1 MSEAKGQSFLGISSL
16 LPAVPVRGQTAA
28 WCAADKAAGHPRGSA
43 PQEGEAPMTLQ
54 SPEKGVGRD
63 CCDLESSRKREG
75 KPGIG
80 CRSLGEGL
88 SHKGQV
94 VQGLRAGGKKLKVM
108 QFAAYEAEPRCLKG
122 RACKDE
128 WEMEQGEGSP
138 RPTAESGRCPDIKS
152 STSSE

>member
-1 MSEAKGQSFLGISSL
+1 
-16 LPAVPVRGQTAA
+16 
-28 WCAADKAAGHPRGSA
+28 
-43 PQEGEAPMTLQ
+43 MTLQ

-63 CCDLESSRKREG
+63 CCDLESSRQREG

-88 SHKGQV
+88 SHTGQV

-122 RACKDE
+122 RTNVR
-128 WEMEQGEGSP
+128 MEQGEGSP
-138 RPTAESGRCPDIKS
+138 QPTAESGRCPDIKS
-152 STSSE
+152 LTSSE

>member
-1 MSEAKGQSFLGISSL
+1 MSEAKGQSFPGISSL

-63 CCDLESSRKREG
+63 CCDLESSRQREG

-88 SHKGQV
+88 SRTGQV
-94 VQGLRAGGKKLKVM
+94 VQGLRAGEKKLKVM
-108 QFAAYEAEPRCLKG
+108 QFAAYEAEQRCLKG
-122 RACKDE
+122 RANVR
-128 WEMEQGEGSP
+128 MN
-138 RPTAESGRCPDIKS
+138 GRWNREREAPGLPQRVGGALI
-152 STSSE
+152 